1 LLLGKN
7 QWLFLRYIAILLV
20 ALFILIPIYAAIVG
34 SLTPYEKLNSQQ
46 IFPVDFHWQNYLDV
60 WERVPLLE
68 HMKAS
73 FIYSISVSCIGV
85 LLSTLA
91 AYAISRFQFT
101 GKGAYVYFLL
111 ITQVI
116 PVIIIIIPLF
126 QFINTIGIFDTYL
139 AVILV
144 VTAIVLP
151 FPTFLLK
158 GYFDKIPM
166 EIEEAGMMDGCNRI
180 GLLFRIVFPMATP
193 GILTAFALTFFTA
206 WQQFLIPLI
215 ITSSPEKVPVV
226 VGIFRL
232 QGEYVVQWE
241 LIMAATIIAS
251 IPPIIVYL
259 LAQKYLVNG
268 LFAGGIK

>member
-1 LLLGKN
+1 MALKKTQLLI
-7 QWLFLRYIAILLV
+7 LRYFALIIV
-20 ALFILIPIYAAIVG
+20 AVLIFTPIYAAILG
-34 SLTPYEKLNSQQ
+34 SLTQFNHFNNQE
-46 IFPVDFHWQNYLDV
+46 IFPIDFHWQNYIDV
-60 WERVPLLE
+60 WKRVPLLD

-85 LLSTLA
+85 LLSTFA
-91 AYAISRFQFT
+91 AYAISRYQFT
-101 GKGAYVYFLL
+101 GKGLYVYFLL

-126 QFINTIGIFDTYL
+126 QFINTIGLFDTYL

-144 VTAIVLP
+144 VTAITLP

-158 GYFDKIPM
+158 GYFDKIPL
-166 EIEEAGMMDGCNRI
+166 EIEEAGLMDGCNRL
-180 GLLFRIVFPMATP
+180 GLIFKIVFPMAAP

-206 WQQFLIPLI
+206 WQQFLIPLL
-215 ITSSPEKVPVV
+215 ITSSPDKVPVV

-232 QGEYVVQWE
+232 QGDYVVHWE
-241 LIMAATIIAS
+241 LVMAATIIAS
-251 IPPIIVYL
+251 IPPIIVYM